1 MMMICSGLEDGVY
14 KCDGKQLYS
23 SEQRPRFKQKAW
35 VGNAADNED
44 VDDHDDD
51 KNEDDKNSE
60 KYDDIDLVLQIQGDC
75 HQCGGAKP
83 QGNKRR
89 TG

>member
-1 MMMICSGLEDGVY
+1 MY

-44 VDDHDDD
+44 VDNHDDD
-51 KNEDDKNSE
+51 KNEDDENSE
-60 KYDDIDLVLQIQGDC
+60 KYDDNDLVLQIQGDR